1 MITEY
6 FTPDEITTAVAK
18 IYLQLWG
25 KVRPEHDRLKK
36 EFMKRRNSLKYPFV
50 FAKTQTVT
58 HDGNTYVVVYGSP
71 NKKVDNFGCQLF
83 LVLNTST
90 GKRYYRLL
98 TSGVPQVVTKHFM
111 ERFIERSEY
120 PVSKENF
127 LLYLS
132 KDMNYINPSV
142 MGEQGKLYML
152 TESGLVVCTESALIT
167 YINRNDLSSY
177 KDEIGGELEDVLNQ
191 MTQADILDRFKS
203 NVINM
208 LAKVRNN

>member
-6 FTPDEITTAVAK
+6 FTPDEIATAVAK
-18 IYLQLWG
+18 IYLSLWS
-25 KVRPEHDRLKK
+25 KVRSEHNRLKK
-36 EFMKRRNSLKYPFV
+36 EFMKRRTSLKYPFV
-50 FAKTQTVT
+50 FTKMQTVT
-58 HDGNTYVVVYGSP
+58 HEGNTYVVVYGSP
-71 NKKVDNFGCQLF
+71 DKRVDNFGCQLF

-98 TSGVPQVVTKHFM
+98 TSGVPQVITKHFM

-152 TESGLVVCTESALIT
+152 TESGIVVCTESALIT
-167 YINRNDLSSY
+167 YINRNDLSPY
-177 KDEIGGELEDVLNQ
+177 KDEIGEELENVLRQ
-191 MTQADILDRFKS
+191 LSQADILDKHRS
-203 NVINM
+203 NVLGM
-208 LAKVRNN
+208 LARVGV

>member
-6 FTPDEITTAVAK
+6 FTPDEIATAVAK
-18 IYLQLWG
+18 IYLSLWG
-25 KVRPEHDRLKK
+25 KVRSEHNRLKK

-50 FAKTQTVT
+50 FTKMQTVT
-58 HDGNTYVVVYGSP
+58 HEGNTYVVVYGSP
-71 NKKVDNFGCQLF
+71 DKRVDNFGCQLF

-98 TSGVPQVVTKHFM
+98 TSGVPQVITKHFM

-152 TESGLVVCTESALIT
+152 TESGIVVCTESALIT
-167 YINRNDLSSY
+167 YINRNDLSPY
-177 KDEIGGELEDVLNQ
+177 KDEIGEELESVLGQ
-191 MTQADILDRFKS
+191 LSQADILDKHRS
-203 NVINM
+203 NVLGM
-208 LAKVRNN
+208 LARVGA